1 MSVIIFESYSI
12 GVIVRIVFVRD
23 RDVVMNGL
31 IRYSIFLGNEEGIF
45 VINFFTG
52 VLILVKVFDYELC

>member
-45 VINFFTG
+45 VINFFIG